1 MRVAAF
7 NWLFTRKHGGDFI
20 LRVEDTDAERNVPGS
35 EALICDD
42 MRWLGLDWDEGLEV
56 GGPHGTY
63 RQSDNGDAHR
73 RAAERLLA
81 VGRAYRC
88 WCTEAE
94 LEETRER
101 VSGGDVLRYSG
112 RCRRLSAEE
121 RARKEAQGRPF
132 VLRFAVPEGLESVEI
147 QDAVRGTVSFPP
159 SDLHDFVILR
169 ANGTATYNFAVV
181 VDDVDMEISHVIRHV
196 GHLSNTPKQALLF
209 DALGHPRPVF
219 AHLPTVLAP
228 GGGKLSKRTGSAGME
243 ELRARGFEPDGV
255 LNYLSLLGWS
265 SEDEREV
272 LSRAELVEK
281 ISLERV
287 GRSDTVYD
295 PEKLRWLSGQHIAR
309 LSTEQ
314 LVEKVQPFIDFAR
327 FPLAGDALGVA
338 VETIRTRLYTYGEVN
353 EHLRWFFPPSSELES
368 AQSQVREDPQARD
381 VLAGTLKRLR
391 EVEPW
396 KPDALSAAVREAG
409 KEMGVR
415 GPALFHPVR
424 KAVTGDES
432 GPDIGGIMAA
442 LGREVV
448 TERVEATLGIRARW
462 FDAT

>member
-1 MRVAAF
+1 
-7 NWLFTRKHGGDFI
+7 
-20 LRVEDTDAERNVPGS
+20 VPGS

-56 GGPHGTY
+56 GGPHGSY
-63 RQSDNGDAHR
+63 RQSEHGGVHR
-73 RAAERLLA
+73 RAAEQLLA
-81 VGRAYRC
+81 QGKAYRC
-88 WCTEAE
+88 WCTETD
-94 LEETRER
+94 LEEGREQ
-101 VSGGDVLRYSG
+101 VSGGDVHRYSG
-112 RCRRLSAEE
+112 RCRRLPAEE
-121 RARKEAQGRPF
+121 RGRNEAQGRPF
-132 VLRFAVPEGLESVEI
+132 VLRFAVPEGPETVEI
-147 QDAVRGTVSFPP
+147 VDAVRGTVSFPLA
-159 SDLHDFVILR
+159 DLHDFVILR
-169 ANGTATYNFAVV
+169 ANGMATYNFAVV
-181 VDDVDMEISHVIRHV
+181 ADDVDMQITHVIRGV

-228 GGGKLSKRTGSAGME
+228 GGGKLSKRSGSAGME
-243 ELRARGFEPDGV
+243 ELRAKGFEPDGV

-272 LSRAELVEK
+272 LGRAELVDK

-309 LSTEQ
+309 LDIGQ
-314 LVEKVQPFIDFAR
+314 LVEKVRPFVDFQR
-327 FPLAGDALGVA
+327 FPLEGDALRVA
-338 VETIRTRLYTYGEVN
+338 VETIRTRLYAYGEVN
-353 EHLRWFFPPSSELES
+353 EHLHWFFPPSAELES
-368 AQSQVREDPQARD
+368 AQSEVRGDPQARE
-381 VLAGTLKRLR
+381 VLAGTLERLKA
-391 EVEPW
+391 VEPW

-409 KEMGVR
+409 KEMGVK

-448 TERVEATLGIRARW
+448 TERVEATLGIRSQ
-462 FDAT
+462 

>member
-1 MRVAAF
+1 
-7 NWLFTRKHGGDFI
+7 
-20 LRVEDTDAERNVPGS
+20 
-35 EALICDD
+35 
-42 MRWLGLDWDEGLEV
+42 
-56 GGPHGTY
+56 
-63 RQSDNGDAHR
+63 
-73 RAAERLLA
+73 
-81 VGRAYRC
+81 
-88 WCTEAE
+88 
-94 LEETRER
+94 
-101 VSGGDVLRYSG
+101 
-112 RCRRLSAEE
+112 
-121 RARKEAQGRPF
+121 
-132 VLRFAVPEGLESVEI
+132 
-147 QDAVRGTVSFPP
+147 
-159 SDLHDFVILR
+159 
-169 ANGTATYNFAVV
+169 
-181 VDDVDMEISHVIRHV
+181 ME
-196 GHLSNTPKQALLF
+196 K
-209 DALGHPRPVF
+209 
-219 AHLPTVLAP
+219 
-228 GGGKLSKRTGSAGME
+228 
-243 ELRARGFEPDGV
+243 LRARGFEPEGV

-309 LSTEQ
+309 LGTEQ
-314 LVEKVQPFIDFAR
+314 LVAKLRPFIDFGR
-327 FPLAGDALGVA
+327 FPLAGDALRVA

-353 EHLRWFFPPSSELES
+353 EHLRWFFPDRSELES
-368 AQSQVREDPQARD
+368 AQSQVRGDPQARD

-448 TERVEATLGIRARW
+448 TERVEAALGIRSG
-462 FDAT
+462 